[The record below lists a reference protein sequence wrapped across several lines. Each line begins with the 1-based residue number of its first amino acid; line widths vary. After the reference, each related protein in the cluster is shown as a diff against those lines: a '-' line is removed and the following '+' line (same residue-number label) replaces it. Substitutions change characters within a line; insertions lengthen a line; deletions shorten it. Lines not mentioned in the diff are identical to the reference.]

1 MRYARPRARGRN
13 RFRVGPSSTY
23 ASATKR
29 VSAGSCW
36 LCSALAIAESSTFLT
51 GTAAAR
57 GVNWSTRRASSTW
70 RPRMRSMTRRAL
82 NGETR
87 TNRACALTPRF
98 SWAWAFSDISLVP
111 LSSLTTS
118 AARAA
123 SANPGRP
130 LLGAVDAEGPGRREL
145 AELVAD
151 HRLGDVHGHV
161 LAPIVDR
168 DRVPDHVGD
177 DRGAPRPGLDDPLV
191 APAVQ
196 LVDLLQQVVI
206 HKRTLFQR
214 SPHRLPSPPLAAA
227 AQDQLVGG
235 LAAAAGAALRLAPRA
250 HRVAATRAL
259 ALAAA
264 ERVVDRVHGHAARVR
279 TLAAVA
285 VAPRLAP
292 VDQVVPGVADL
303 ADGGPAGHLDL
314 ADLTRGHPQRG
325 ATAFL
330 GEQLD
335 RDPGGAPQLG
345 TAARAQLHGVHRGA
359 DRDAAQRQGVAG
371 LDVRALAGLHQ
382 VPDVQAVRC
391 QDVALLAVEVVEQ
404 GDAGGPVRGVLD
416 RRDLGGHPVLVA
428 AEVDYAVALLGAT
441 ATVPRG
447 GAAVHV
453 PPAGLRGRRQQRLL
467 GSRLRHLGEVVP
479 RGAAAPGR
487 RWLVIADTHDLP
499 GALALALAV
508 QGVHVGDAD
517 REDGL
522 HGLLDLGLV
531 RARVDDER
539 VGVAVEQRVGLL
551 AGEHV
556 VGVELVEGDDLHGL
570 EVAQAPD
577 RRVLE
582 PVDHEQEPAA
592 GEVQRLDQLHG
603 AARPGLGEVQPVEHH
618 DVAAGEPV
626 GERGP
631 QRQDL
636 LLLVDA
642 QRVVARVRPEDHA
655 AAGPLRGA
663 DGPLPGP
670 PGALLAPGLLAA
682 AAHLGPGLG
691 RVRAR
696 PGGGELR
703 AHHPV
708 HDRHVDL
715 HAEHLVGQVDGP
727 GLPAA
732 GAAHVDAGHQPRTP
746 LTDPGATAPLL
757 EPPDPLTDPGAT
769 APLLEPPDPLTD
781 PGATAPLLE
790 PPDPL
795 TDPGATAPLLEP
807 PDPLA
812 PFMAERIITRPPLG
826 PGTAPRI
833 STRLRSGS
841 TLATSR
847 LSTVTRSC
855 PMWPAM
861 RRPLKTRPGVAQ
873 APTEPGE
880 RCLRSVPCEA
890 PRPLKPC
897 RFITPAKPL
906 PLETPITSTRSPWT
920 TTSPGLSSCPA
931 EYSPASA
938 VRSST
943 RWRRGSTPPLAKW
956 PLSGLLTRRGFT
968 SP

>member
-206 HKRTLFQR
+206 HKGALFQR
-214 SPHRLPSPPLAAA
+214 ASHRLPSPPLAAA

-487 RWLVIADTHDLP
+487 RWLVIADTHLLGLEQLDLVVRVQGDQRPLGRLAHTHDLP

-551 AGEHV
+551 A
-556 VGVELVEGDDLHGL
+556 DDRL
-570 EVAQAPD
+570 Q
-577 RRVLE
+577 
-582 PVDHEQEPAA
+582 DH
-592 GEVQRLDQLHG
+592 
-603 AARPGLGEVQPVEHH
+603 
-618 DVAAGEPV
+618 
-626 GERGP
+626 
-631 QRQDL
+631 
-636 LLLVDA
+636 
-642 QRVVARVRPEDHA
+642 VARVLH
-655 AAGPLRGA
+655 AGPSPCPS
-663 DGPLPGP
+663 GPSSRTSSSS
-670 PGALLAPGLLAA
+670 APGM
-682 AAHLGPGLG
+682 
-691 RVRAR
+691 VAR
-696 PGGGELR
+696 PRNASSESR
-703 AHHPV
+703 V
-708 HDRHVDL
+708 KTTVS
-715 HAEHLVGQVDGP
+715 
-727 GLPAA
+727 
-732 GAAHVDAGHQPRTP
+732 
-746 LTDPGATAPLL
+746 
-757 EPPDPLTDPGAT
+757 
-769 APLLEPPDPLTD
+769 
-781 PGATAPLLE
+781 
-790 PPDPL
+790 
-795 TDPGATAPLLEP
+795 
-807 PDPLA
+807 LA
-812 PFMAERIITRPPLG
+812 
-826 PGTAPRI
+826 
-833 STRLRSGS
+833 STS
-841 TLATSR
+841 
-847 LSTVTRSC
+847 
-855 PMWPAM
+855 
-861 RRPLKTRPGVAQ
+861 
-873 APTEPGE
+873 
-880 RCLRSVPCEA
+880 
-890 PRPLKPC
+890 
-897 RFITPAKPL
+897 
-906 PLETPITSTRSPWT
+906 
-920 TTSPGLSSCPA
+920 
-931 EYSPASA
+931 
-938 VRSST
+938 
-943 RWRRGSTPPLAKW
+943 
-956 PLSGLLTRRGFT
+956 
-968 SP
+968 